1 MAHSMDNNDLDQV
14 TLSEEQNQLFE
25 KLENSNSSV
34 FVTGNA
40 GTGKSL
46 LLQYFKTYT
55 KKNIVVV
62 APTGVAALNVG
73 GQTINSLFRI
83 PPAVITKDKQKSL
96 KLNSTTATLL
106 KNLDTV
112 VIDEISMVRVDM
124 LEAIDYLLKRA
135 RKSRL
140 PFGGVQ
146 MVMFGDL
153 FQLSPIVTSRELRR
167 YFDEMYG
174 GAYCFNA
181 DSWKALNPETIELST
196 IFRQTDNALI
206 SLLNAV
212 RNGNPEQT
220 HLDKLN
226 ERVTTEIPT
235 KNTIT
240 LATTNQSV
248 RNTND
253 QKLAALTE
261 KEHKYNAYITGKLEA
276 SAFPTEAVLTL
287 KKGAQIMMLKNDRE
301 KRWVNG
307 SLGTI
312 KSLGKNE
319 IKVTIGSDTY
329 SVNPEEWSKINYV
342 YDAETKKVEEE
353 VISTFSQFP
362 LRLAWAITIH
372 KSQGQ
377 TYESVIVDLEGGA
390 FAHGQ
395 TYVALSRCTNLEGLF
410 LKRKVAP
417 RDIIVDS
424 LVVNYMNQT
433 KRFLTLD

>member
-174 GAYCFNA
+174 GA
-181 DSWKALNPETIELST
+181 
-196 IFRQTDNALI
+196 
-206 SLLNAV
+206 
-212 RNGNPEQT
+212 
-220 HLDKLN
+220 
-226 ERVTTEIPT
+226 
-235 KNTIT
+235 
-240 LATTNQSV
+240 
-248 RNTND
+248 
-253 QKLAALTE
+253 
-261 KEHKYNAYITGKLEA
+261 
-276 SAFPTEAVLTL
+276 
-287 KKGAQIMMLKNDRE
+287 
-301 KRWVNG
+301 
-307 SLGTI
+307 
-312 KSLGKNE
+312 
-319 IKVTIGSDTY
+319 
-329 SVNPEEWSKINYV
+329 
-342 YDAETKKVEEE
+342 
-353 VISTFSQFP
+353 
-362 LRLAWAITIH
+362 
-372 KSQGQ
+372 
-377 TYESVIVDLEGGA
+377 
-390 FAHGQ
+390 
-395 TYVALSRCTNLEGLF
+395 
-410 LKRKVAP
+410 
-417 RDIIVDS
+417 
-424 LVVNYMNQT
+424 
-433 KRFLTLD
+433 